1 MSNYINKRV
10 LKIKELSEELTNLN
24 LDIKKHISF
33 LEAAKN
39 DYHHQDN
46 LSFDIVHSTKSFSIE
61 EQTVSLIS
69 LYLLFKI
76 KDQEIKIAFLE
87 DFTDLFNK
95 KISLDVLFK
104 LSNIL
109 SFIEQKTSLL
119 ELYQKISKS
128 NQIYCDIFKYQ
139 EEIKTK
145 TSNFNVNSDFLISH
159 LNSYLSKMNLEKLS
173 NQKLYVSFKKVPIR
187 KLIVLKEGTEK
198 KHDFII
204 YLPNYNK
211 LVKENSSLILNYDS
225 PDIKYYSTEAIVKV
239 YLKEVFLLNK
249 ALFDILLIKEDQIN
263 FLKIEKDNLYT
274 HFKLFSLEEKIINLI
289 AEKLKLNIEL
299 ADF

>member
-33 LEAAKN
+33 LEDAKN

-46 LSFDIVHSTKSFSIE
+46 LSFDIVHSTNSFSIE

-76 KDQEIKIAFLE
+76 KDQHIKIAFLE

-95 KISLDVLFK
+95 KISLDILFK
-104 LSNIL
+104 LSNSL

-128 NQIYCDIFKYQ
+128 NQIYCDICKYQ
-139 EEIKTK
+139 DEIK
-145 TSNFNVNSDFLISH
+145 TSNFNVNSNFLISH

-187 KLIVLKEGTEK
+187 KFIVLKEGTQK

-225 PDIKYYSTEAIVKV
+225 PDITHYSTEAIVKV

-249 ALFDILLIKEDQIN
+249 ELFDILLIKEDQIN
-263 FLKIEKDNLYT
+263 FLKIEKDKLYT
-274 HFKLFSLEEKIINLI
+274 HFKLFSLEEKSINLI
-289 AEKLKLNIEL
+289 VEKLKLNIEL
-299 ADF
+299 SDF

>member
-33 LEAAKN
+33 LEYSKKEFN
-39 DYHHQDN
+39 HN
-46 LSFDIVHSTKSFSIE
+46 SEISFDIVTSTKSFSMDDQIF
-61 EQTVSLIS
+61 SLICV
-69 LYLLFKI
+69 YLLFKI
-76 KDQEIKIAFLE
+76 KDQHIKIALLE
-87 DFTDLFNK
+87 DFTDLFNN
-95 KISLDVLFK
+95 KISLDILFK

-128 NQIYCDIFKYQ
+128 NQIYCEIYKYQ
-139 EEIKTK
+139 DEIKIK
-145 TSNFNVNSDFLISH
+145 KSDFNVNSDFLISH
-159 LNSYLSKMNLEKLS
+159 FNSYFSKINLEQLN
-173 NQKLYVSFKKVPIR
+173 NQKLYISFKKLLVR
-187 KLIVLKEGTEK
+187 KLITLKEGTEE

-211 LVKENSSLILNYDS
+211 VVKENSSLILNYDS
-225 PDIKYYSTEAIVKV
+225 PDINYYSTEAIVKV

-249 ALFDILLIKEDQIN
+249 ELFDMLLIKEDQIN
-263 FLKIEKDNLYT
+263 FLKIEKDKLYT
-274 HFKLFSLEEKIINLI
+274 HFKLFSLEEKSINLI
-289 AEKLKLNIEL
+289 VEKLKLNIQL